1 MAVLDFAAHILC
13 YLSSDSEGHVDR
25 ETGDYVDGKEKWID
39 NYCRCDIVPA
49 GQANQ
54 ISIPD
59 GQVETYSYTIYN
71 LPRSCREFK
80 YGDRIRVKMYGN
92 DDDVREFTVKG
103 FHRYQMQCKIW
114 V

>member
-1 MAVLDFAAHILC
+1 MAVLDFAAH
-13 YLSSDSEGHVDR
+13 YLGYLDSLSEGYTDR
-25 ETGDYVDGKEKWID
+25 KTGDYVDGKEKWID

-54 ISIPD
+54 IPIPD

-80 YGDRIRVKMYGN
+80 YGDRIRVKMYGS

>member
-1 MAVLDFAAHILC
+1 MAVLDFAAH
-13 YLSSDSEGHVDR
+13 YLGYLDSLSEGYTDR
-25 ETGDYVDGKEKWID
+25 KTGDYVDGKEKWID
-39 NYCRCDIVPA
+39 DYCRCDIVPA

-54 ISIPD
+54 IPIPD

-80 YGDRIRVKMYGN
+80 YGDRIRVKMYGS